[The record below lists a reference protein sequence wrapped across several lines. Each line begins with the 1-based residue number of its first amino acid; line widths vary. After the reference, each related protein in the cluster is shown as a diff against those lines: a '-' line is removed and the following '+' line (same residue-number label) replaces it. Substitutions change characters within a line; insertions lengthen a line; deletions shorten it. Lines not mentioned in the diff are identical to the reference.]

1 MDLLRS
7 TIESFYFSM
16 PLSALAQCVIKPSK
30 QNKMRDYLVEIVN
43 RNNPE
48 FTVSEMTLLG
58 RMLDDIWLNSPH
70 FSILPENTGF
80 LDRIPLLLNNFSSS
94 VLLCSNLDYP
104 KVQFNELLRWRQL
117 TMKLGEDLFTLPF
130 LAELDLKRNINRS
143 DFAWPNV
150 IDHDNQRLNV
160 VLKEILSDTHSHINA
175 AIDVFEFNW
184 IWMMNSPRSLDSTSK
199 KTAYLAEGAA
209 QEYDYVTHHS
219 DFNLNLLQWVFI
231 AAEIRLMVFT
241 TINGEK
247 SRFTPNRIKQ
257 ILKDPKSFA
266 ASKEDLENEIERL
279 TDKSLR
285 LNLETRSCGRFGFD
299 YAIRAS
305 DFPLVDGNAAVSGSP
320 YLIHQGERK
329 FIYNWFS
336 GYYGGDS
343 RLKALTPFMML
354 YLVIKAK
361 IRREYI
367 QTNDLSGFRNFQ
379 IYQGRKDTFLRIKD
393 DVKKDHYKEVA
404 YRYAVQSSIG
414 TDGIHN
420 IEARLTPESITD
432 SRLLDYRAAIFHHG
446 GTYPIRANN
455 QVTYVIHLLKTP
467 DDEELAGSSYRHSNA
482 REKFWEQI
490 KVVVNE
496 FHRNNAGEYPDI
508 TGIDAAGNELV
519 CRPEVL
525 APMFRYAR
533 NCGISRFTYHAG
545 EDFYDISDG
554 LRTIDELMEFME
566 YTMGDRIGHG
576 LALGVDAGKFYS
588 SRHHT
593 LIIPRQTL
601 LDNLVWLKY
610 KAREYRIGLSS
621 DTEFFIERNFN
632 EIARDLGYFP
642 ISQSMYEYYCSMK
655 MRGNIIDEKSTGLVS
670 ELNDDILYSRCSMN
684 YRYTQVINDL
694 HQHYETNAQC
704 REKGRIPIMTK
715 LNASYAADISMLQ
728 EAMLADI
735 EHKGIVIET
744 NPSSNLKI
752 GRFDRYDEHPITLFN
767 SVTPNADGHSIMVSI
782 NTDDKGVFAT
792 SLQNEFSLIAI
803 ALKKQKDSA
812 GNRLYSEGQIE
823 EYLRRIARYGNTSRF
838 Q

>member
-7 TIESFYFSM
+7 TIESFYFNM
-16 PLSALAQCVIKPSK
+16 PLSALAQCVLKPSI
-30 QNKMRDYLVEIVN
+30 QDRMRDYLVEIVS
-43 RNNPE
+43 RLNPE

-80 LDRIPLLLNNFSSS
+80 LDRVPLLLNNFSSS
-94 VLLCSNLDYP
+94 VLLCSNVDYP
-104 KVQFNELLRWRQL
+104 KVKFNELLRWRQL

-150 IDHDNQRLNV
+150 IDHDNLRLNV
-160 VLKEILSDTHSHINA
+160 VLKEMVSESHSHINA

-199 KTAYLAEGAA
+199 ETAYLAEGAS
-209 QEYDYVTHHS
+209 QEYDLVTHHS
-219 DFNLNLLQWVFI
+219 EINLNLLQWVVI
-231 AAEIRLMVFT
+231 ASEIRLMVFSM
-241 TINGEK
+241 INGERSK
-247 SRFTPNRIKQ
+247 FTPNRIKQ
-257 ILKDPKSFA
+257 ILKNSKSFES
-266 ASKEDLENEIERL
+266 SKEDLENEIGRMA
-279 TDKSLR
+279 DKSLR
-285 LNLETRSCGRFGFD
+285 LNLETRSGDRYEFD
-299 YAIRAS
+299 YAIRTS
-305 DFPLVDGNAAVSGSP
+305 DFRLVNGKAGVPGSP
-320 YLIHQGERK
+320 YLIHHGERK
-329 FIYNWFS
+329 FIYDWFS
-336 GYYGGDS
+336 GYYGGNS
-343 RLKALTPFMML
+343 RLKAFTPFMIL

-379 IYQGRKDTFLRIKD
+379 IYQSRKETFLRMKN
-393 DVKKDHYKEVA
+393 DVRKDHYREIA

-414 TDGIHN
+414 TKGLHN
-420 IEARLTPESITD
+420 IEARLTSQIITD
-432 SRLLDYRAAIFHHG
+432 SRLLDYRAAIFHQG
-446 GTYPIRANN
+446 GVLQTRQSN
-455 QVTYVIHLLKTP
+455 QVTYVIDLLKKF
-467 DDEELAGSSYRHSNA
+467 DDNELAGSPYRHSQA
-482 REKFWEQI
+482 RGQYWDEI
-490 KVVVNE
+490 KVIVDC
-496 FHRNNAGEYPDI
+496 FRSNNKDKYPDI
-508 TGIDAAGNELV
+508 TGIDAAGNELA

-554 LRTIDELMEFME
+554 LRTIDELLEFME

-576 LALGVDAGKFYS
+576 LALGVNAEKFYS
-588 SRHHT
+588 SRHHM

-621 DTEFFIERNFN
+621 DTEFFIERHFN
-632 EIARDLGYFP
+632 EIARELGYFSL
-642 ISQSMYEYYCSMK
+642 SQSMYEYYCSMK
-655 MRGNIIDEKSTGLVS
+655 MRGNIIDEKSSGLVS
-670 ELNDDILYSRCSMN
+670 ELNDDIRYSRCSIKYKN
-684 YRYTQVINDL
+684 TPVVNAL
-694 HQHYETNAQC
+694 HQHYERNVQC
-704 REKGRIPIMTK
+704 REKGKIPIMTK
-715 LNASYAADISMLQ
+715 LNASYTTDISRLQ
-728 EAMLADI
+728 EAMLSDI

-767 SVTPNADGHSIMVSI
+767 SVTQSPERHSIMVSI

-803 ALKKQKDSA
+803 ALKKQKDRD
-812 GNRLYSEGQIE
+812 GNRLYSEGQVE